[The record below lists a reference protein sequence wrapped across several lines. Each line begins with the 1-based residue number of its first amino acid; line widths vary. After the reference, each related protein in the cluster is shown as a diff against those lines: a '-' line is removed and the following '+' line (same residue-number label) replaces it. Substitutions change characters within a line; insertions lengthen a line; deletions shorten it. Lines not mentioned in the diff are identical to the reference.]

1 MKVVLDIVC
10 DNTYIVF
17 MPRALKDDIK
27 MNRPFAS
34 LAQEAHLNIMRAA
47 AELEHTSEEIFK
59 PHGITT
65 TQFNVL
71 RILKGAGGDGLCR
84 HEVGSR
90 MVRKVPDV
98 TRLLDRMEESGLIV
112 RERTG
117 TDRRYVTARI
127 TAKGVAL
134 LEKLN
139 PKVEALHEGLLKH
152 MSAARLRTFI
162 ELIGEVREGL
172 DS

>member
-1 MKVVLDIVC
+1 
-10 DNTYIVF
+10 
-17 MPRALKDDIK
+17 MPRVLSDDLKMK
-27 MNRPFAS
+27 KPFAS
-34 LAQEAHLNIMRAA
+34 LAQEAHLSIMRAA

-71 RILKGAGGDGLCR
+71 RILRGAGASGLCR

-90 MVRKVPDV
+90 MVRRVPDV
-98 TRLLDRMEESGLIV
+98 TRLLDRMEESGLII

-117 TDRRYVTARI
+117 NDRRYVTARI
-127 TAKGVAL
+127 TGKGLAML
-134 LEKLN
+134 DKLEPEVN
-139 PKVEALHEGLLKH
+139 ALHEGLLKH
-152 MSAARLRTFI
+152 MSASRLRSFI

-172 DS
+172 DE